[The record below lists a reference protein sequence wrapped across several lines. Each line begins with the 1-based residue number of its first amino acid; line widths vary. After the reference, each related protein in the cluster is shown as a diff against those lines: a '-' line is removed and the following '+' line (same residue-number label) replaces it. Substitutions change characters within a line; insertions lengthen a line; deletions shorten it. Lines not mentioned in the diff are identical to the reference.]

1 MSATA
6 EIITAD
12 QVIATLRAHAQE
24 LRAAGIIGVSLFGSV
39 ARGDA
44 TPESD
49 VDLVLK
55 LDPNRQFGFAYG
67 DFADLI
73 GGFLGRSVDFV
84 TEPIAKDRLRRNVER
99 DRLHV
104 F

>member
-12 QVIATLRAHAQE
+12 QVIATLRAHEPE
-24 LRAAGIIGVSLFGSV
+24 LRAAGAIGVALIGSV

-55 LDPNRQFGFAYG
+55 LDPDRQLGFEYG
-67 DFADLI
+67 GFADLI
-73 GGFLGRSVDFV
+73 GGFLGRPVDFV
-84 TEPIAKDRLRRNVER
+84 TEPFSKDRLRRNVEHR
-99 DRLHV
+99 RHV